1 MDNSLGW
8 AAVLSVRVFWQSKA
22 NYRVSF
28 IAGSSWWKLRLEFG
42 DDEW

>member
-1 MDNSLGW
+1 M
-8 AAVLSVRVFWQSKA
+8 AVLSVRVFWQSKA

-28 IAGSSWWKLRLEFG
+28 IAGSIADGWWNLVLEFG

>member
-8 AAVLSVRVFWQSKA
+8 AAVLSTHRLLAIK
-22 NYRVSF
+22 R
-28 IAGSSWWKLRLEFG
+28 IAGSIADGWWKLRLEFG